1 MVKHHATTKTR
12 PATKK
17 SDLVFE
23 GPEFVHYAKDHLWY
37 IGIGLLLVGFLFLT
51 LRYRDYISTLVVLA
65 VAVAVFRL
73 ANLKPKSRTVRVG
86 ERGVAWGD
94 QVLPYHQLKAF
105 WLSESDGHTV
115 VYLERLNFAPTIQF
129 TLPEGKI
136 RTALEMLSTELPYHE
151 HRGEPLS
158 DRLGR
163 LLRL

>member
-1 MVKHHATTKTR
+1 MVKHHEEKKAASSTKRT
-12 PATKK
+12 
-17 SDLVFE
+17 DLVFE

-37 IGIGLLLVGFLFLT
+37 IGIVLLAAGFFFLA
-51 LRYRDYISTLVVLA
+51 LKYQDYLTALVVLA
-65 VAVAVFRL
+65 ATVAIFRL

-86 ERGVAWGD
+86 ERGVTWGD

-105 WLSESDGHTV
+105 WLSENDGHAV

-129 TLPEGKI
+129 TLPEGKG
-136 RTALEMLSTELPYHE
+136 RTVLEVLSAELPYHE